1 MFFYLWVTNV
11 ALSLTRVVEDDK
23 ISPLQAIRAHRACV
37 GHSRRCEWGL
47 LICHYDCRVGCVPI
61 AQQDGP
67 VHMAVSLWLIAIV
80 PNNVSELSV
89 ELCSRYLSTIFVDAI
104 CESLVL
110 KNLFHEHNT
119 TN

>member
-1 MFFYLWVTNV
+1 MFFIFGLLKN
-11 ALSLTRVVEDDK
+11 ALPLTRVVEDDK
-23 ISPLQAIRAHRACV
+23 IPPLQAICAHRACV
-37 GHSRRCEWGL
+37 GHSSRCEWGL
-47 LICHYDCRVGCVPI
+47 LICHYGCRVGCVPI

-67 VHMAVSLWLIAIV
+67 VHMAVGLWLIAIV

-89 ELCSRYLSTIFVDAI
+89 ELCSRYLSTIFVDAN

-110 KNLFHEHNT
+110 KNLFHEQNT